1 MRIGTAEPGS
11 TFLAQ
16 GVALKT
22 LLERKGV
29 ASKVDVVTAL
39 SASIENAEELD
50 RGSIDFGFMASN
62 WIGRALRGEAPFKAP
77 IDLRMVAPANA
88 GPLFFITRADSPLK
102 AVSDLRGRRV
112 CVGPAKSGM
121 AQHADTMFR
130 ALGFE
135 AGDVTVINL
144 DFAQG
149 AQALR
154 AGEVDAQLQ
163 CPIPNR
169 VMSALDQDTDLR
181 ILEWGDDLARVLA
194 FQPLYRPTR
203 LLPGQLRCVAHDTA
217 QPAVVNVIV
226 THARADAAMVKSVA
240 DAIIENA
247 TALTQ
252 LEPLYTGLPDLFE
265 PLRTQGASAFEF
277 SGVPLH
283 EGAKAAC
290 RAAGLLA

>member
-1 MRIGTAEPGS
+1 
-11 TFLAQ
+11 
-16 GVALKT
+16 
-22 LLERKGV
+22 
-29 ASKVDVVTAL
+29 
-39 SASIENAEELD
+39 
-50 RGSIDFGFMASN
+50 
-62 WIGRALRGEAPFKAP
+62 
-77 IDLRMVAPANA
+77 MVAPANA

-144 DFAQG
+144 DVAQG

-203 LLPGQLRCVAHDTA
+203 LLPGQLRCVAHETA
-217 QPAVVNVIV
+217 QPAVANVIV
-226 THARADAAMVKSVA
+226 THARADAAMVKSVVA
-240 DAIIENA
+240 AIIENA